1 MVQAIRERWKGPE
14 IHNISSEQFFYQF
27 KKSWDFGAGIK
38 IHFEIRFTE
47 KLLDC
52 KNDKQEKS
60 YKRNKTL
67 ALNSILDTSTHLLR
81 V

>member
-1 MVQAIRERWKGPE
+1 MIQAIRERW
-14 IHNISSEQFFYQF
+14 NNSFISL
-27 KKSWDFGAGIK
+27 KNHGIFGAGIK

-47 KLLDC
+47 RLLDC

-60 YKRNKTL
+60 CKRNKTL

-81 V
+81 L